1 MSTPTYIRSTAGF
14 RFAAIYELVN
24 GLPLGSKTLT
34 KYSAFTVSGSTIS
47 GSSVS
52 IPEGTAVSGSVG
64 YYGGVISGAKVMTI
78 NDPAPRIIP
87 HIGDDAVFS
96 LQILPP
102 TEPVNGEIRI
112 DKTNDTIDSVVGDV
126 NRVTIGEFH
135 IMGQSTNKR
144 GFENQVGLMAY
155 SAAQDTDPGSTTF
168 GKQEW
173 DFRIMPKATVY
184 QRDTGYQQE
193 ANERMYT
200 VAPAYCTAH
209 IWGTQF
215 TIGVDGYTIG
225 QLLRGLCEFKPV
237 IVGFIG
243 DGSTVSFPFDIAKT
257 AYTVAKVNVWVNGV
271 LTTTGLTKSTSG
283 IVFDTA
289 PLVTDIITVFYET
302 AL

>member
-14 RFAAIYELVN
+14 RFVAVYELTN
-24 GLPLGSKTLT
+24 GLPLGTKTLANF
-34 KYSAFTVSGSTIS
+34 SIFSVSGSTIS
-47 GSSVS
+47 GSSVA
-52 IPEGTAVSGSVG
+52 IPEGTTVSGSVG
-64 YYGGVISGAKVMTI
+64 YYGGIVSGAKVMTI

-102 TEPVNGEIRI
+102 TEAVNGEIRI
-112 DKTNDTIDSVVGDV
+112 DKTNDTIDSVVSNV
-126 NRVTIGEFH
+126 NRVTIGEFR

-144 GFENQVGLMAY
+144 GFENQVGLLAY
-155 SAAQDTDPGSTTF
+155 SSAQDTDPGSSTF
-168 GKQEW
+168 GQQEW

-200 VAPAYCTAH
+200 VAPAYCTSH

-215 TIGVDGYTIG
+215 TVGADGFTIG
-225 QLLRGLCEFKPV
+225 QLLRGVSQYKPV

-243 DGSTVSFPFDIAKT
+243 DASTVSFPFDIAKT
-257 AYTVAKVNVWVNGV
+257 AATAAKINVWVNGV
-271 LTTTGLTKSTSG
+271 LTTSGITKSTSG
-283 IVFDTA
+283 IVFNTA
-289 PLVTDIITVFYET
+289 PLVTDVITVFYET